1 MTNPAESLVDLLDL
15 EQIEVNIF
23 RGRSP
28 QESLQRVFGGQVAG
42 PGAGRR
48 RPHHGRATGRCTRCT
63 RTSCARAGPGVPIV
77 YQVERVRDGRSFTTR
92 RVTAVQQGRTI
103 FNLTASFHQPEE
115 GSFEHQL
122 PPAREVP
129 DPESLPT
136 VADEIREHL
145 GALPEALERMA
156 RRQPF
161 DIRYVDRLRW
171 TPEEIKDAE
180 PRSAVWMR
188 AVGPLGDDP
197 LVHTCALTY
206 ASDMTLLD
214 AVRIPVEPLWG
225 PRGFD
230 MASLDHAMWFHR
242 PFRADEWFLYDQE
255 SPIAH
260 GRPGAGPRPDLRPR
274 GPAARLRG
282 AGGAVPQG
290 GLACGLTDLGSL
302 APVGQRVSAVRHR
315 RTAAAACS
323 PSPGRCSMRRRV
335 RQHNDNCARGGVRQP
350 SVFSGPLPGTWCRQR
365 RAVRRRGRRRVSRS
379 ASAHAPPCSPP
390 SLRAQRAQRRP
401 DFLPVPCVPATD
413 LATTADRPARRALR
427 AGAPGRSPRM
437 RRPTRRRT
445 SGCDPHRV
453 AMVVD
458 VTTRLTPR
466 R

>member
-1 MTNPAESLVDLLDL
+1 MAGQALV
-15 EQIEVNIF
+15 
-23 RGRSP
+23 
-28 QESLQRVFGGQVAG
+28 A
-42 PGAGRR
+42 AGRTTEGD
-48 RPHHGRATGRCTRCT
+48 RPVHSLHAYFLRPG
-63 RTSCARAGPGVPIV
+63 SPGVPIV

-103 FNLTASFHQPEE
+103 FNLTASFHKPEE

-136 VADEIREHL
+136 VAQEIKEHL

-255 SPIAH
+255 SPIATGGRGLARGPH
-260 GRPGAGPRPDLRPR
+260 LRPGGTPARLGRPGGTVPGAVGHGAGRTAQGFSAAQPAEERGRAGVPGSSSVSRCRRRSVAAGGTVAGRHSRAFTRSAGP
-274 GPAARLRG
+274 GV
-282 AGGAVPQG
+282 GG
-290 GLACGLTDLGSL
+290 
-302 APVGQRVSAVRHR
+302 
-315 RTAAAACS
+315 
-323 PSPGRCSMRRRV
+323 
-335 RQHNDNCARGGVRQP
+335 RQ
-350 SVFSGPLPGTWCRQR
+350 
-365 RAVRRRGRRRVSRS
+365 
-379 ASAHAPPCSPP
+379 
-390 SLRAQRAQRRP
+390 
-401 DFLPVPCVPATD
+401 
-413 LATTADRPARRALR
+413 
-427 AGAPGRSPRM
+427 
-437 RRPTRRRT
+437 
-445 SGCDPHRV
+445 
-453 AMVVD
+453 
-458 VTTRLTPR
+458 
-466 R
+466 